1 MVKHEEGAEKGAESR
16 RESERWRGEWVDSE
30 EWQERPEGD
39 PHQSVWCFK
48 VRSTRS
54 ETGLLTG
61 KFLALI

>member
-39 PHQSVWCFK
+39 PHQSCLSGAS
-48 VRSTRS
+48 RS
-54 ETGLLTG
+54 GLPG
-61 KFLALI
+61 QKQDC